1 MATEKTYSTNVRF
14 PGDMKEQMHQVA
26 EAEIRSVNGLI
37 VLAVQRYLEEHDRT
51 AAYNKRRQQTEHQE
65 A

>member
-1 MATEKTYSTNVRF
+1 MAQETYSTNVRF
-14 PGDMKEQMHQVA
+14 PGDMKEDMQRVA

-37 VLAVQRYLEEHDRT
+37 VRAVQLYLEEHDRA
-51 AAYNKRRQQTEHQE
+51 AAYNKRRQE

>member
-1 MATEKTYSTNVRF
+1 MTQETYSTNVRF
-14 PGDMKEQMHQVA
+14 PGEMKEDMQRVA

-37 VLAVQRYLEEHDRT
+37 VRAVQLYLEDYDRT
-51 AAYNKRRQQTEHQE
+51 AAYNKRRQE

>member
-1 MATEKTYSTNVRF
+1 MAQEIYSTNVRF
-14 PGDMKEQMHQVA
+14 PGEMKEDMQRVA

-37 VLAVQRYLEEHDRT
+37 VRAVQQYLDEYDRT
-51 AAYNKRRQQTEHQE
+51 EAYNKRRQE

>member
-1 MATEKTYSTNVRF
+1 MTQETQTYSTNVRF
-14 PGDMKEQMHQVA
+14 PGEMKEDMQRVA

-37 VLAVQRYLEEHDRT
+37 VLAVQRYLQEHDRT
-51 AAYNKRRQQTEHQE
+51 VAYNKRRQE

>member
-1 MATEKTYSTNVRF
+1 MAQDTQTYVYNTRF
-14 PGDMKEQMHQVA
+14 PADMQEQMQQVA

-37 VLAVQRYLEEHDRT
+37 VRAVQLYLEDHDRT
-51 AAYNKRRQQTEHQE
+51 AAYNKRRNHEQQE